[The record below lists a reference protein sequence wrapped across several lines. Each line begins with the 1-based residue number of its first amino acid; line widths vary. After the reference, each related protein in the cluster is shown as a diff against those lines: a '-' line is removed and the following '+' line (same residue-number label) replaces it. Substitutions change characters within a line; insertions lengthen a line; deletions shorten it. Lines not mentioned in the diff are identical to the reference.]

1 MAQLWCQPKP
11 LVREGQVLGI
21 PREVVME
28 LCQRK
33 FSDKQTSG
41 KVYIEKKD
49 DMKKRT
55 GQSPDLADAF
65 CILIEVAILNNL
77 LDIEEVKKVEKEEL
91 NNWRKFVLG
100 DFNPLSGNH
109 VLGNPSPKRLPFKK
123 TTSR

>member
-1 MAQLWCQPKP
+1 
-11 LVREGQVLGI
+11 
-21 PREVVME
+21 ME

-109 VLGNPSPKRLPFKK
+109 VLGNPSPKRLPFKN